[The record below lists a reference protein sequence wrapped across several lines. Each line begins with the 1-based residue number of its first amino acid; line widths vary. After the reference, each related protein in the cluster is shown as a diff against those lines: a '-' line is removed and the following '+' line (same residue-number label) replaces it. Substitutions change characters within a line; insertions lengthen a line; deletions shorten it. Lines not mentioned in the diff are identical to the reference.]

1 MLTLLSFCRLDD
13 DLRSKVQDMDS
24 LQSDISKK
32 TEERARKLDKAMLVA
47 EKFHREYHDV
57 IRVLKDIQD
66 NLISQDSPGVDVTT
80 IKEQQKE
87 LAVQSL
93 LYSLERCF

>member
-1 MLTLLSFCRLDD
+1 MEVLE
-13 DLRSKVQDMDS
+13 
-24 LQSDISKK
+24 QSIGKK

-57 IRVLKDIQD
+57 IRALKDIQD
-66 NLISQDSPGVDVTT
+66 NLLSQDSPGVDVPT

-87 LAVQSL
+87 LKVRFEGIKQIPPKAIANSCFNY
-93 LYSLERCF
+93 YSLNVVVD